1 MSTSSSA
8 IAGPSQSRV
17 ETNSRG
23 IPHAPFISNVQ
34 EYLGG
39 PDEDVEPTLK
49 KFQET
54 MSKYK
59 FMELNTAQR
68 RRGLEEKIPDIHK
81 TLQMVNFLKEKKDDP
96 ESIETTFELND
107 TLFAK
112 AKLDPVDSVH
122 LWLGANVMLEYPIDE
137 AISLLTSKLSGAEK
151 SLASSKEDLDFL
163 REQITIMEV
172 NTARVHNW
180 DVKRRRERR
189 EQLER
194 DGLTEEKDAAK
205 ASQASRWLSDDRDTS
220 ERPALS
226 RNETGEESSRRGV
239 ADAIKD
245 QQHAGGTES
254 KAADKAST
262 MATEQQS
269 ESDTQIPKAQ
279 SIEKPD
285 DNAATTKI
293 DEANGS
299 TGTATWGQKPD
310 AAQSTSTSSTETVTK
325 SAPAE
330 PNAPSVSPASS
341 SNPNPIDRISNLP
354 TSLTSPAAGDLASST
369 TLIVPP
375 LNFSMVSRGIYRSG
389 HPNERNFEFLRRLNL
404 KSVLYLG
411 TEDYRSNMTN
421 WTASQ
426 NIRAFHLRLA
436 INKEPTAEMDEVDVV
451 KALQLILKPENW
463 PILIH
468 CNKGKY
474 RVGCI
479 VGLVRRLQG
488 WSHTSIFEEYS
499 RFAGT
504 KISDLEYIEVFDLS
518 KVSLTS

>member
-1 MSTSSSA
+1 MSSTSST
-8 IAGPSQSRV
+8 IAGPSQSKV
-17 ETNSRG
+17 EINSRG

-39 PDEDVEPTLK
+39 PDEEVEPTLK

-68 RRGLEEKIPDIHK
+68 RRGLEEKIPDIRK
-81 TLQMVNFLKEKKDDP
+81 TLQMVNFLKDKKDDP
-96 ESIETTFELND
+96 EPIETTFELND
-107 TLFAK
+107 TLYAK
-112 AKLDPVDSVH
+112 ATLDPTDTVH
-122 LWLGANVMLEYPIDE
+122 LWLGANVMLEYPLDE
-137 AISLLTSKLSGAEK
+137 AISLLTSKLNGAEK
-151 SLASSKEDLDFL
+151 SLTTSKEDLDFL

-189 EQLER
+189 EELER
-194 DGLTEEKDAAK
+194 GGLAERAATGSK
-205 ASQASRWLSDDRDTS
+205 TSQASTSGGGWLFDDRDKS
-220 ERPALS
+220 ETGAGK
-226 RNETGEESSRRGV
+226 NETGAVFQESAKGGAKPRDGTNAAVDPPASSKTTAQLDGVGGSRRLSTDV
-239 ADAIKD
+239 VL
-245 QQHAGGTES
+245 TES
-254 KAADKAST
+254 QVAS
-262 MATEQQS
+262 E
-269 ESDTQIPKAQ
+269 
-279 SIEKPD
+279 
-285 DNAATTKI
+285 AATTHLS
-293 DEANGS
+293 ANS
-299 TGTATWGQKPD
+299 MLTTPNDVPLPSQTGNHSDPIAL
-310 AAQSTSTSSTETVTK
+310 TK
-325 SAPAE
+325 LAPTSAP
-330 PNAPSVSPASS
+330 PPHSTLPASPLS
-341 SNPNPIDRISNLP
+341 LP
-354 TSLTSPAAGDLASST
+354 HATDPLSST

-375 LNFSMVSRGIYRSG
+375 LNFAMVSRGIYRSG
-389 HPNERNFEFLRRLNL
+389 HPNERNFEFLRRLSL
-404 KSVLYLG
+404 KTVLYLG

-426 NIRAFHLRLA
+426 NITTHHLRLA
-436 INKEPTAEMDEVDVV
+436 INKEPTAEMDHADVV

-479 VGLVRRLQG
+479 VGLVRRLQS

-504 KISDLEYIEVFDLS
+504 KISDLEFIEVFDLD
-518 KVSLTS
+518 KVSLAG

>member
-1 MSTSSSA
+1 MSVASSA

-39 PDEDVEPTLK
+39 PDEEVEPTLK

-68 RRGLEEKIPDIHK
+68 RRGLEDKIPDIRK
-81 TLQMVNFLKEKKDDP
+81 TLQMVTFLKDKKDNP

-107 TLFAK
+107 TLYAK
-112 AKLDPVDSVH
+112 AKLDPVDTVH
-122 LWLGANVMLEYPIDE
+122 LWLGANVMLEYPLDE
-137 AISLLTSKLSGAEK
+137 AISLLTGKLAGAEK
-151 SLASSKEDLDFL
+151 SLESSKEDLDFL

-194 DGLTEEKDAAK
+194 DGLTEDGEPISKT
-205 ASQASRWLSDDRDTS
+205 SQASGGSGGGRWLSDDRDKSETS
-220 ERPALS
+220 TSKDERIARSQEIYTERSAAAPHRSGSPVATQPVGGERSTPAFA
-226 RNETGEESSRRGV
+226 GV
-239 ADAIKD
+239 ARDTA
-245 QQHAGGTES
+245 TNTT
-254 KAADKAST
+254 ST
-262 MATEQQS
+262 AVPNGSGDVAVT
-269 ESDTQIPKAQ
+269 TQ
-279 SIEKPD
+279 SIESPTARTQTPPPPPPPNAEPQHPD
-285 DNAATTKI
+285 TSPVKKSSSSSDPIPA
-293 DEANGS
+293 S
-299 TGTATWGQKPD
+299 TL
-310 AAQSTSTSSTETVTK
+310 V
-325 SAPAE
+325 SAPTIL
-330 PNAPSVSPASS
+330 PS
-341 SNPNPIDRISNLP
+341 LLTP
-354 TSLTSPAAGDLASST
+354 TSADPSLSS

-411 TEDYRSNMTN
+411 TEDYRANMTS

-426 NIRAFHLRLA
+426 NIQTFHLRLA
-436 INKEPTAEMDEVDVV
+436 INKEPTAEMDEADVV
-451 KALQLILKPENW
+451 KALQLILRPENW

-504 KISDLEYIEVFDLS
+504 KISDLEFIEVFDLD
-518 KVSLTS
+518 KVSLTG